1 MAFVGDAEKVE
12 GIGGQ
17 EEAKFRVKHN
27 GCSVC
32 VRFFSLASSFWT
44 LEARALE
51 GLEAGGPDS
60 QGEH

>member
-1 MAFVGDAEKVE
+1 MAFVGEADKVE

-32 VRFFSLASSFWT
+32 VCFFSLPSLWT

-51 GLEAGGPDS
+51 GLEAGGPNS
-60 QGEH
+60 QGER